1 MKALLC
7 VLLSLPGVASAW
19 ELVSPGNPPSG
30 IFTVATITDVVVNES
45 IRYVGLAG
53 EDAAAGCRQVLGR
66 APDARVDDRVHRGLF
81 LRVGR
86 VNSQEFEALMPIVLF
101 ARAHNVRV
109 YLRLIESGGHC
120 SIAEIRT
127 CFDPASCQ

>member
-19 ELVSPGNPPSG
+19 ELVDPARPVEG
-30 IFTVATITDVVVNES
+30 IFAVVNITDVVLAGLT
-45 IRYVGLAG
+45 RYVGMAG
-53 EDAAAGCRQVLGR
+53 DDPAAGCRQVLNR
-66 APDARVDDRVHRGLF
+66 APDASVDGILHRGRFVQLGRDGGESNF
-81 LRVGR
+81 LI
-86 VNSQEFEALMPIVLF
+86 PIVLF

-109 YLRLIESGGHC
+109 YVRMVAPNC
-120 SIAEIRT
+120 SISEIRT